1 MLLCE
6 ALKDNKHMLSLFL
19 NGNKIG
25 TEGAYAMSDLL
36 IDKQNNLLELHMAWN
51 LICNTGLN
59 SLFAALAMTNQTL
72 KFLDISYNFIDISVM
87 HNLRLMIE
95 RSSSL
100 KYLCI
105 NDLHRFNDR
114 AVSALISSL

>member
-1 MLLCE
+1 
-6 ALKDNKHMLSLFL
+6 
-19 NGNKIG
+19 
-25 TEGAYAMSDLL
+25 
-36 IDKQNNLLELHMAWN
+36 MAWN

-59 SLFAALAMTNQTL
+59 SLFTALAMSNRTL
-72 KFLDISYNFIDISVM
+72 KFLDVSYNFIDINVM

-95 RSSSL
+95 RTSSL

>member
-36 IDKQNNLLELHMAWN
+36 LDKQNNLLELHMAWN

-114 AVSALISSL
+114 AVCALISSL